1 VTQFTKL
8 GELLADGRILRMKA
22 LAAESITASTVQRA
36 VAAGLVEQVS
46 RGVYR
51 RAGAPHVPGIH
62 LAEALVRIP
71 NGIVCLLSA
80 AEVHGFGDE
89 CSARVWVAVPNK
101 SHPARIDWPP
111 VRYVRW
117 RGDAPFR
124 VGVSEQNVCGVRV
137 RITDRART
145 VVDLLKMKATVG
157 EEYAVGCLKGFA
169 SSGGTLA
176 DLLETADALGLA
188 RRLSSLI
195 KLAYIL
201 AGVP

>member
-1 VTQFTKL
+1 MTQFTKL

-22 LAAESITASTVQRA
+22 LAAEGIAASTVQRA
-36 VAAGLVEQVS
+36 VAAGFVEQVS

-71 NGIVCLLSA
+71 NGIACLLSA

-89 CSARVWVAVPNK
+89 GPARVWVAVPNK
-101 SHPARIDWPP
+101 YHPPNIDWPP

-124 VGVSEQNVCGVRV
+124 VGVIEQNVCGVRV
-137 RITDRART
+137 KITDRART

-157 EEYAVGCLKGFA
+157 ERYALACLKGFVT
-169 SSGGTLA
+169 SGGALS

-188 RRLSSLI
+188 VRLSSLI
-195 KLAYIL
+195 RLAYIL
-201 AGVP
+201 AGEP